1 MHVIPYDQHYLSA
14 MASLFYAT
22 VHTINRRDYTPE
34 QLQAWANGTPDLNA
48 WHASFVAN
56 HTLLTLHDDTLVG
69 FGDMQPDGY
78 LNRLYVHHAYQG
90 QGIAT
95 ALCDALESASPHHVI
110 SVHASVTPKLSLSIE
125 ATACCRSSRCNAV
138 ASPLTNFRM
147 AKRRGQAQGK

>member
-1 MHVIPYDQHYLSA
+1 MHVIPYDQHYLA
-14 MASLFYAT
+14 AIASLFYAT

-56 HTLLTLHDDTLVG
+56 HTLLALHDDTLVG

-110 SVHASVTPKLSLSIE
+110 SVHASVTAKAFFEHRGYCVLQEQQVQRGGI
-125 ATACCRSSRCNAV
+125 T
-138 ASPLTNFRM
+138 LTNFRM